1 MPLTRTLV
9 LAVAV
14 ALATGALAGC
24 NDSPSD
30 TDAAAAEGAQG
41 EVQARTQD
49 VAGAA
54 RDAGD
59 PGAEARGIDQQLVDL
74 GLPGAAAT
82 SYAYA
87 QACDASQADL
97 AAFRATQRDQA
108 ASMGTDAAAFDA
120 AFDTALPLATR
131 RVAIDDVSMSSEHR
145 AGTCES
151 MLGAIR

>member
-1 MPLTRTLV
+1 MPLTRNFV
-9 LAVAV
+9 LAA
-14 ALATGALAGC
+14 AIATGGLAGC
-24 NDSPSD
+24 NPSPTD
-30 TDAAAAEGAQG
+30 TETTAAEGVRG

-49 VAGAA
+49 VAEAA

-97 AAFRATQRDQA
+97 GAFRAAQRDQA
-108 ASMGTDAAAFDA
+108 ESMGTDAAAFDA
-120 AFDTALPLATR
+120 AFDTALPLANR

>member
-1 MPLTRTLV
+1 MPLSRTFV
-9 LAVAV
+9 LAV
-14 ALATGALAGC
+14 ALATGGLAGC
-24 NDSPSD
+24 NPSPTD
-30 TDAAAAEGAQG
+30 TDTTAAEGARG

-49 VAGAA
+49 VADAA

-87 QACDASQADL
+87 QACDASQVDL
-97 AAFRATQRDQA
+97 DAFRGAQRDQA

-131 RVAIDDVSMSSEHR
+131 RVVIDDISMRSDRR
-145 AGTCES
+145 AATCEY
-151 MLGAIR
+151 MLESIR